1 MALGK
6 YIPVISEKI
15 RKCLA
20 DCQAGEGIDLC
31 YLVMLGVVKNYLFK
45 PFNGLC
51 HHPVFFHIHGLK
63 VVVHLHC
70 SYVAFMFSY
79 LIST

>member
-6 YIPVISEKI
+6 YIPVISEKSC
-15 RKCLA
+15 KCLA

-31 YLVMLGVVKNYLFK
+31 RLVRLGVIKNYLFK
-45 PFNGLC
+45 PFNRLC
-51 HHPVFFHIHGLK
+51 YRPVFFYIHGLE
-63 VVVHLHC
+63 VVVHLHR
-70 SYVAFMFSY
+70 SYVAFTCNH